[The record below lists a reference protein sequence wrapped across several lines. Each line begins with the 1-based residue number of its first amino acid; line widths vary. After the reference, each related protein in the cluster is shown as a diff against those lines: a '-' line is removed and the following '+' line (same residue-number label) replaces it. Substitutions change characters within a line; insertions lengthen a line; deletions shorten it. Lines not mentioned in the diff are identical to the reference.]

1 MGIRDSLTIFAV
13 FSIEGSAESSFRRD
27 RWCSSLTRAHLS
39 TRVGCLV
46 VETLYLLAQKS
57 KAFLQIQS
65 RVHVGEI
72 QTELNQG
79 QGNLWLDSNDDGLG
93 ASEANHLRDVAKSA
107 CGKRIHHV
115 QRGNIDD
122 DAARATFAYLLD
134 YGIPQL
140 HEIRVAQ
147 CRLDRRNQEQPL
159 LENRNLHSL
168 PPYAGEG
175 GGVPASLMSTI
186 L

>member
-1 MGIRDSLTIFAV
+1 MRIRDSLTTFAV
-13 FSIEGSAESSFRRD
+13 FSIEGSAESRFRPD

-57 KAFLQIQS
+57 KAFLQTQC

-79 QGNLWLDSNDDGLG
+79 QGNLRLDSNDDGLG
-93 ASEANHLRDVAKSA
+93 ASAANHLGDVAKGTR
-107 CGKRIHHV
+107 CKRIHHV

-122 DAARATFAYLLD
+122 DAARATFAHLLD

-159 LENRNLHSL
+159 LENRNLHCL
-168 PPYAGEG
+168 PPYPCEG
-175 GGVPASLMSTI
+175 G
-186 L
+186 